1 MTLLRP
7 LPWTI
12 AVMAVLLPIKLALL
26 LEAGVPGLGLRRSV
40 LAQAQAAEQGA
51 KPAEH
56 GAHKPTA
63 QQTPVQPVP
72 AGPSAPAPAPAPVQ
86 PAAAAPSEPA
96 IPDSERTVLLELR
109 DRRALLDT
117 KEQALASQEALLAA
131 TERRL
136 QARLDQLGAL
146 QTRLEELDGS
156 RRDHDAANWRGIVKT
171 YESMRPR
178 DAAAILNDME
188 EAVLLQVLD
197 RMKEVKAAPIL
208 AAMTPERARTATTQL
223 AQLRSKQVAA
233 PTGVVPVAPTGVVPV
248 APTGVVPVAATLAPR
263 QTPGPRG

>member
-12 AVMAVLLPIKLALL
+12 AVIAVLLPVKLTLL
-26 LEAGVPGLGLRRSV
+26 LEAGIPGLGLSRSV
-40 LAQAQAAEQGA
+40 MPQAQAAEHGVKEPGAKEPGA
-51 KPAEH
+51 KPPER
-56 GAHKPTA
+56 GAH
-63 QQTPVQPVP
+63 TPPPQSAVQPVP
-72 AGPSAPAPAPAPVQ
+72 AGPAAPMPAPPV
-86 PAAAAPSEPA
+86 AAVPVEPA
-96 IPDSERTVLLELR
+96 IPSAERAVLLELR
-109 DRRALLDT
+109 DRRAVLDAR
-117 KEQALASQEALLAA
+117 EQALASKEALLAA
-131 TERRL
+131 TERRM
-136 QARLDQLGAL
+136 QDRLDQLAAL

-197 RMKEVKAAPIL
+197 RMKEAKAAPIL
-208 AAMTPERARTATTQL
+208 AAMTPDRARTATAQL

-233 PTGVVPVAPTGVVPV
+233 PTGVMPVATTP
-248 APTGVVPVAATLAPR
+248 APGSASGSASGSAL
-263 QTPGPRG
+263 GPRG